1 MKVFLRTMRTTS
13 TRYRLGVWFSFGTFV
28 QSREVRFSAD
38 RSSGMYI
45 SEYCQ
50 VKAGAQH
57 RKYPRILH
65 LRRFADCPSTE
76 AAIGEAATTAV
87 VHEAPKGASPTDK
100 SGGYSMKNQSRHS
113 SYETIVK
120 IFRDLGLDDPELCRR
135 LQDFSKPEIL
145 PRQIERRGDVIITRS
160 NTVSNEGEDNA

>member
-13 TRYRLGVWFSFGTFV
+13 TRYRLGVWFSFDTFV

-57 RKYPRILH
+57 RQYLRILH
-65 LRRFADCPSTE
+65 LRRLADCPATE
-76 AAIGEAATTAV
+76 AAIVEAATTAV
-87 VHEAPKGASPTDK
+87 GHEVPRDASST
-100 SGGYSMKNQSRHS
+100 
-113 SYETIVK
+113 VK
-120 IFRDLGLDDPELCRR
+120 LKDI
-135 LQDFSKPEIL
+135 S
-145 PRQIERRGDVIITRS
+145 
-160 NTVSNEGEDNA
+160 